1 MKDIIFIVEQ
11 VFEASKRLGLKVNV
25 EYNGTDLKL
34 TFIRAA
40 HTSSIS
46 FNITHEILAV
56 KNLDWVLDRIY
67 VVMHRVY
74 DASLRG
80 GFQ

>member
-1 MKDIIFIVEQ
+1 MKDLIFIVEQ
-11 VFEASKRLGLKVNV
+11 VFEASDQLGLKVNV
-25 EYNGTDLKL
+25 EYNSTDLKL
-34 TFIRAA
+34 TFVRAA
-40 HTSSIS
+40 HVSSIS
-46 FNITHEILAV
+46 FNISHEILAV
-56 KNLDWVLDRIY
+56 KNIEWVLDRIY